1 MRRRSLALF
10 LVVSLSCVLPA
21 FPEENTSKRTVY
33 DFSLVDMNGKAVP
46 LSTYKGKVLLIVNLA
61 SQSIYRDQISAL
73 NDLAKD
79 YAAQGLVVIGIPS
92 ADFGGEEL
100 KDTAALRQY
109 YNDTLHASF
118 PVFAPA
124 KLHGVETIPLYSFLC
139 NPKESVSGE
148 DLHWNFTKFIVDREG
163 KPLARYEVGEDPS
176 DASFHVTIESALA
189 GKLKKQKMEKGH
201 GEGNDD
207 ESGDDDQ

>member
-1 MRRRSLALF
+1 MHRRFIPLLLIAMLPC
-10 LVVSLSCVLPA
+10 VVPV
-21 FPEENTSKRTVY
+21 FPEENTSKQTVY
-33 DFSLVDMNGKAVP
+33 DFSLVDMNGKSVP

-92 ADFGGEEL
+92 SDFGGQEL
-100 KDTAALRQY
+100 KDTGALRQY

-124 KLHGVETIPLYSFLC
+124 KLHGVETIPLYTFLC

-148 DLHWNFTKFIVDREG
+148 DLHWNFTKFIIDREG
-163 KPLARYEVGEDPS
+163 KPLARYEVGEDPA
-176 DASFHVTIESALA
+176 DVSFHVTIESALA
-189 GKLKKQKMEKGH
+189 GKLKKQKSEKKHDAGVDDDD
-201 GEGNDD
+201 DD
-207 ESGDDDQ
+207 E